1 METANDCI
9 LGVDIVTTVTADKT
23 WATILTEDM
32 IEPGMHIN
40 AIGGDCPSKT
50 ELDINVLKVE
60 KIFVEHGPQSR
71 TEGDILNS
79 YRLTIGSILYGASLP
94 DWMLAESLLNKS
106 QSLIQ

>member
-40 AIGGDCPSKT
+40 AIGGDCPGKT
-50 ELDINVLKVE
+50 ELDINVLKVG
-60 KIFVEHGPQSR
+60 KIFVEHEPQSR
-71 TEGDILNS
+71 TEGNIQQPPLN
-79 YRLTIGSILYGASLP
+79 IGSILYGASLP
-94 DWMLAESLLNKS
+94 DWMLAESLPNKS